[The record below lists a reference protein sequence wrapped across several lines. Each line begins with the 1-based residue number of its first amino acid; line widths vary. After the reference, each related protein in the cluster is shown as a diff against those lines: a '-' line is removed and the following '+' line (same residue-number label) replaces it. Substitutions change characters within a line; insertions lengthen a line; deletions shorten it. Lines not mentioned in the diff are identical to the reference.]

1 MKVLFAAAEVFPF
14 VKVGGL
20 ADVAYALPKEL
31 VKQGVDIRVV
41 LPFHTKMAEE
51 FKDEMEDVTQFTV
64 DVGWRKQ
71 FCGVK
76 TLVRDGVTFYFIDN
90 LYYFD
95 RPNVYGDYDDA
106 ERYAFFSMA
115 VCEMME
121 KIDFIP
127 DWLHVNDWHTGII
140 PLLLA
145 DKYHWIEAYRG
156 IKTVLT
162 IHNLQ
167 FQGIYS
173 PRVLEELLGI
183 GMQTWHEDGIKY
195 YDDVNFMKGA
205 IQYADRITTVSPS
218 YAEEIQ
224 TPMYG
229 ERLDGLLRANA
240 WKLTGILNGIDQ
252 DLNDPES
259 DPLIPNHFSATDLAG
274 KAANKAAMQEKLGL
288 PVRQDVPLIIM
299 VSRLTHQ
306 KGCHLLVDNLDALL
320 QKDVQIAIL
329 GLGEREFEEGFPFF
343 EYVYPEKM
351 SANMTFDIGFAQ
363 QLYAAADMLLMPSW
377 FEPCGISQL
386 IAMRYGTLPV
396 VHETGG
402 LKDTVTPYNQYTG
415 EGTGFSFNQYDAAVF
430 GKVLEMAIAVYS
442 ENPDAWEQLVT
453 QAMAKDFSWKVSA
466 EKYKGIYEEY

>member
-41 LPFHTKMAEE
+41 LPFHTKMAQE
-51 FKDEMEDVTQFTV
+51 FKDEMVDVTQFTV

-76 TLVRDGVTFYFIDN
+76 SLVRDGVTFYFIDN

-156 IKTVLT
+156 IRTVLT

-195 YDDVNFMKGA
+195 HDDVNFMKGA
-205 IQYADRITTVSPS
+205 IQFADRITTVSPS
-218 YAEEIQ
+218 YAQEIQ
-224 TPMYG
+224 TPLYG

-252 DLNDPES
+252 ELNDPAS
-259 DPLIPNHFSATDLAG
+259 DPLIPNAFSQADMSG
-274 KAANKAAMQEKLGL
+274 KAANKAAMQERLGL
-288 PVRQDVPLIIM
+288 PVRADVPLIIM
-299 VSRLTHQ
+299 VSRLTQQ
-306 KGCHLLVDNLDALL
+306 KGCHLVEESLDALL
-320 QKDVQIAIL
+320 QKDIQIAIL
-329 GLGEREFEEGFPFF
+329 GMGEAGFEDSYRFF
-343 EYVYPEKM
+343 EHVYPEKM
-351 SANMTFDIGFAQ
+351 SANIDFDIGFAQ
-363 QLYAAADMLLMPSW
+363 QLYAAGDMLLMPSW
-377 FEPCGISQL
+377 FEPCGIAQL

-402 LKDTVTPYNQYTG
+402 LKDTVEPFNQYTQ
-415 EGTGFSFNQYDAAVF
+415 EGTGFSFHNYEAGVF
-430 GKVLEMAIAVYS
+430 RGILESAIALYETQPAV
-442 ENPDAWEQLVT
+442 WQQLVA
-453 QAMAKDFSWKVSA
+453 QAMDKDFSWKVSA
-466 EKYKGIYEEY
+466 EKYKGIYEEH

>member
-41 LPFHTKMAEE
+41 LPFHTKIAEE
-51 FKDEMEDVTQFTV
+51 YKSKMVDVTQFTV

-76 TLVRDGVTFYFIDN
+76 MLEQDGVTFYFIDN
-90 LYYFD
+90 MYYFD

-127 DWLHVNDWHTGII
+127 DWLHVNDWHTGIV
-140 PLLLA
+140 PLLLQ
-145 DKYHWIEAYRG
+145 DKYHWIESYRG
-156 IKTVLT
+156 IRTVLT

-195 YDDVNFMKGA
+195 YENVNFMKGA
-205 IQYADRITTVSPS
+205 IQFADRITTVSPS
-218 YAEEIQ
+218 YAKEIQ
-224 TPMYG
+224 TAQYG
-229 ERLDGLLRANA
+229 ENLDGLLRANA
-240 WKLTGILNGIDQ
+240 WKLVGILNGIDQ
-252 DLNDPES
+252 ELNDPET
-259 DPLIPNHFSATDLAG
+259 DPLIPTHFSKDDLAG
-274 KAANKAAMQEKLGL
+274 KAANKAAMQKRLGL
-288 PVRQDVPLIIM
+288 PVRADVPLIIM

-306 KGCHLLVDNLDALL
+306 KGCQLLEESLDQLL
-320 QKDVQIAIL
+320 QKDIQIAIL
-329 GLGEREFEEGFPFF
+329 GNGESQFEDSFRFF
-343 EYVYPEKM
+343 EHVYPEKM
-351 SANMTFDIGFAQ
+351 SANIAFDIGFAQ
-363 QLYAAADMLLMPSW
+363 QLYAAGDMLLMPSW

-386 IAMRYGTLPV
+386 IAMRYGTLPI

-402 LKDTVTPYNQYTG
+402 LKDTVTPYNQYTQ
-415 EGTGFSFNQYDAAVF
+415 EGTGFSFDHYNATVF
-430 GKVLEMAIAVYS
+430 RDILEMAIAVFS
-442 ENPDAWEQLVT
+442 EQPVVWQGLVE
-453 QAMAKDFSWKVSA
+453 QAMEKDFSWKVSA

>member
-41 LPFHTKMAEE
+41 LPFHTKIAEE
-51 FKDEMEDVTQFTV
+51 LKAEMEDLTQFTI

-76 TLVRDGVTFYFIDN
+76 TLMRDGVRFYFIDN

-145 DKYHWIEAYRG
+145 DKYDWIEAYRG
-156 IKTVLT
+156 IRTVLT

-173 PRVLEELLGI
+173 PQVLEELLGI
-183 GMQTWHEDGIKY
+183 GRQTWHEDGIKY
-195 YDDVNFMKGA
+195 YDNVNFMKGA
-205 IQYADRITTVSPS
+205 IQFADRITTVSPT
-218 YAEEIQ
+218 YANEIQ
-224 TPMYG
+224 TPLYG

-240 WKLTGILNGIDQ
+240 WKLLGILNGIDQ
-252 DLNDPES
+252 ELNDPAS
-259 DPLIPNHFSATDLAG
+259 DPLIPNHFTKADLSG
-274 KAANKAAMQEKLGL
+274 KAANKAAMQKRLGL
-288 PVRQDVPLIIM
+288 PVRADVPLIIM

-306 KGCHLLVDNLDALL
+306 KGCHLLEASLDELL
-320 QKDVQIAIL
+320 QKDIQVAVL
-329 GLGEREFEEGFPFF
+329 GKGEQSFEESYRFF
-343 EYVYPEKM
+343 AHVYPEKM
-351 SANMTFDIGFAQ
+351 SANIDFDIGFAQ
-363 QLYAAADMLLMPSW
+363 QLYAAGDILLMPSW

-402 LKDTVTPYNQYTG
+402 LKDTVTPFNQYTN
-415 EGTGFSFNQYDAAVF
+415 EGTGFSFSNYEASVF
-430 GKVLEMAIAVYS
+430 RNILLMAIDVYQEEPAV
-442 ENPDAWEQLVT
+442 WQQLVG
-453 QAMAKDFSWKVSA
+453 QAMDKDYSWEVSA
-466 EKYKGIYEEY
+466 QKYKGIYEE